1 MQKLLC
7 FSIILGCLVGLSFT
21 ARAADKTCAE
31 ISRSQYSAPFTL
43 SSLKARFLRGHNMI
57 RSKYGVGNVVWDNT
71 LARYA
76 QEWANYL
83 KKNKQCGIQ
92 HRTGAM
98 MKKRYGENLA
108 FNWTSK
114 RLQKGHFDSSPEKV
128 TTSWAKECK
137 DYNNDQGSCKSGAV
151 CGHFT
156 QVVWKDT
163 KKIGCGVA
171 VCEDQGHAEVWVCNY
186 DPPGN
191 ITQIDRSGKK
201 LPLKPY

>member
-1 MQKLLC
+1 MSLAV
-7 FSIILGCLVGLSFT
+7 S
-21 ARAADKTCAE
+21 AAPADKICAD
-31 ISRSQYSAPFTL
+31 ISRSQYSAPFSL
-43 SSLKARFLRGHNMI
+43 ASLKTRFLRAHNGI
-57 RSKYGVGNVVWDNT
+57 RHKYGVPEVKWDNG

-83 KKNKQCGIQ
+83 KKNKQCNIQ

-98 MKKRYGENLA
+98 MKKRYGENLG

-114 RLQKGHFDSSPEKV
+114 RLAHGHFDGSPEKV
-128 TTSWAKECK
+128 TMSWAKECK
-137 DYNNDQGSCKSGAV
+137 DFSLDRGSCKSNAV

-171 VCEDQGHAEVWVCNY
+171 VCEGQGHAEVWVCNY

-191 ITQIDRSGKK
+191 VIKTDGTGKR
-201 LPLKPY
+201 LPLKPF